1 MMCRT
6 PNTCNMEQCDHL
18 PMVLEGSNAVI
29 SLCIVKVL
37 TVQVVLCNTY
47 CSGGT
52 YSNTLTLMC
61 RPIDITFH
69 LKYCLCAKVHLVQ
82 IVK

>member
-1 MMCRT
+1 MCRT
-6 PNTCNMEQCDHL
+6 GNTRSMEQCDHFT
-18 PMVLEGSNAVI
+18 MVLEGSDAVI
-29 SLCIVKVL
+29 SPCIVKVL

-61 RPIDITFH
+61 SSFDISCPF

>member
-1 MMCRT
+1 
-6 PNTCNMEQCDHL
+6 
-18 PMVLEGSNAVI
+18 MVLEGSNAVI

-52 YSNTLTLMC
+52 YSNTLTPVC
-61 RPIDITFH
+61 ASVSVSFH
-69 LKYCLCAKVHLVQ
+69 LTYCLCAKVHLVQ

>member
-1 MMCRT
+1 MT
-6 PNTCNMEQCDHL
+6 IV
-18 PMVLEGSNAVI
+18 PMLLEASDAVI
-29 SLCIVKVL
+29 SPCIVKVL
-37 TVQVVLCNTY
+37 TVQVVLCYIY

-52 YSNTLTLMC
+52 YSNTLTLMS
-61 RPIDITFH
+61 TFFDVNVI

>member
-1 MMCRT
+1 MKCSSVAIF
-6 PNTCNMEQCDHL
+6 
-18 PMVLEGSNAVI
+18 PMVLEGSSALI

-52 YSNTLTLMC
+52 YSNTLTLMYMFFGVTC
-61 RPIDITFH
+61 H

>member
-1 MMCRT
+1 MKCSSVAIF
-6 PNTCNMEQCDHL
+6 
-18 PMVLEGSNAVI
+18 PMVLEGSNALI
-29 SLCIVKVL
+29 SPCIVKVL

-52 YSNTLTLMC
+52 YSNTLTLVC
-61 RPIDITFH
+61 RFFGLTCH
-69 LKYCLCAKVHLVQ
+69 VKYCLCAKVHLVQ

>member
-1 MMCRT
+1 
-6 PNTCNMEQCDHL
+6 MEQCDHL
-18 PMVLEGSNAVI
+18 LMEPEGSNAVI

-61 RPIDITFH
+61 RSIDVTCH